1 MKNYIVIA
9 TREFDDYEGLECK
22 PENHKEHR
30 KKGDVF
36 SCTKERYEYLKSNNA
51 VLLRG
56 IEKAEEQEEKE
67 IVKIVKKRTT
77 KKK

>member
-1 MKNYIVIA
+1 MKNFIVIA

-36 SCTKERYEYLKSNNA
+36 NCTKERYEYLKLNGA
-51 VLLRG
+51 VILKG
-56 IEKAEEQEEKE
+56 IEKQ
-67 IVKIVKKRTT
+67 T